1 MSVVARLK
9 EHGIELPE
17 KTTVPSANYVPFR
30 IDGNTVYISGQTP
43 VVSGEVWRDILAGRN
58 LFDVLIFLRQNS
70 RYSNGIYSVAD
81 SRLT

>member
-43 VVSGEVWRDILAGRN
+43 VVSGEVWRDILARDI
-58 LFDVLIFLRQNS
+58 LATCLMF
-70 RYSNGIYSVAD
+70 
-81 SRLT
+81 